1 MATEPQTPW
10 PDQEKVNGSSY
21 ADAGKKRRL
30 RGKRRWPPKV
40 AGDPASDIMAAHEA
54 HGLGEPAND
63 PGSVDSVMPDQILP
77 PAAGGGEDQLIDPEL
92 IRVLQSLSSTI
103 DTAHHVLYAA
113 AEATQRKAVEA
124 PVQQAYQ
131 ADGQNAYERVRHGA
145 PPFPPLPPEASPP
158 SSRGLKFA
166 TAATALIV
174 LGAIGW
180 TIYANPW
187 LLGGEPQVAA
197 NDTAEGAQTAQTAQ
211 VAAQPQRPAASLKRV
226 PEAPPATLSASAVSV
241 PKPAVPDT
249 PPPAPAVRSAAIET
263 PPVEL
268 APEPK
273 PVPPTRRVAHA
284 VRGWAMRPIPLGLDA
299 PQRTGDTELSA
310 MIQGAPEE
318 VALSAGQH
326 IGGGTWIVEASE
338 IEGLSVTAPP
348 ALAGKEFTLEVTL
361 VTSDGKIPEAR
372 TLTVAIDQPPETQ
385 STVARRT
392 PPANPQVAITK
403 EANEPTPPPARGS
416 QGPQGSNKAAQPEQK
431 PAPIKNQ
438 LSKEAEARLIKRG
451 NELLSQRDISAARLI
466 FEHAARLGSTT
477 AMVALARTY
486 DPGYLTKLGIPGV
499 KGDQSQAAAWY
510 ERAAREA
517 DR

>member
-10 PDQEKVNGSSY
+10 SSQEKVNGSSY
-21 ADAGKKRRL
+21 ADGGGKKRRL

-40 AGDPASDIMAAHEA
+40 AGDPASDIMTSHEA
-54 HGLGEPAND
+54 HGLGVPAND

-77 PAAGGGEDQLIDPEL
+77 PAVPVGEDQLIDPEL
-92 IRVLQSLSSTI
+92 VRVLQSLSSTI

-113 AEATQRKAVEA
+113 AEATQRRAEPPA
-124 PVQQAYQ
+124 QQAYQ
-131 ADGQNAYERVRHGA
+131 ADRQSSYDRARRGA
-145 PPFPPLPPEASPP
+145 PPFPPIPPETAPP
-158 SSRGLKFA
+158 ASRGLKFA

-180 TIYANPW
+180 TIHANPW
-187 LLGGEPQVAA
+187 LLSGEPQTAA
-197 NDTAEGAQTAQTAQ
+197 NDTAEQGEQA
-211 VAAQPQRPAASLKRV
+211 VEVVVKPKEPAASPRRT
-226 PEAPPATLSASAVSV
+226 PELPSPTMSAAMTL
-241 PKPAVPDT
+241 PKPAVPNAA
-249 PPPAPAVRSAAIET
+249 PPARPAALEA
-263 PPVEL
+263 PAQP

-273 PVPPTRRVAHA
+273 PAAPTRRIVHT
-284 VRGWAMRPIPLGLDA
+284 VRGVATRPILLGLDA
-299 PQRTGDTELSA
+299 PQRTGDTEVSA

-326 IGGGTWIVEASE
+326 IGGGTWIVEAND
-338 IEGLSVTAPP
+338 IEGLSVTAPN
-348 ALAGKEFTLEVTL
+348 ALAGQAFTLEITL

-372 TLTVAIDQPPETQ
+372 TLTVAVDQPPETQ
-385 STVARRT
+385 SSVARRT

-416 QGPQGSNKAAQPEQK
+416 QGPHGSNNAAQPEQQS
-431 PAPIKNQ
+431 APIKNR
-438 LSKEAEARLIKRG
+438 LSKDAEARLMKRG

-486 DPGYLTKLGIPGV
+486 DPGYLAKLGIPGV
-499 KGDQSQAAAWY
+499 KGDQSQAAVWY